1 MTYSGTENCDTGS
14 NGKESLQVQINCP
27 AAVLNGDYK
36 ATDKDHWEPLKLVGG
51 GEGYNQT
58 NACMPKITYEH
69 IMGCPVVSIG
79 QFTAFMRQYYYLWGA
94 GLIILGVFLAF
105 FGNKLVNVVLFLV
118 GAFAT
123 FACLGALFFNV
134 FLKKVN
140 QEWGLWVALGGIIL
154 VSLLV
159 GFGLMKARKVG
170 VSIFAAWGGVMI
182 GFIVTTTFV
191 VANVYA
197 YYALIAAC
205 ALAMFIA
212 AWKIEETVVIL
223 LTAFIGSY
231 SLVRGISLYVGGFPS
246 ETELQKELDADI
258 IDW

>member
-1 MTYSGTENCDTGS
+1 
-14 NGKESLQVQINCP
+14 
-27 AAVLNGDYK
+27 
-36 ATDKDHWEPLKLVGG
+36 
-51 GEGYNQT
+51 
-58 NACMPKITYEH
+58 MPRIVYEH
-69 IMGCPVVSIG
+69 IAGCPVVSMG
-79 QFTAFMRQYYYLWGA
+79 QFEAFMSQYYYLWGA
-94 GLIILGVFLAF
+94 GLIVLGIFLAF
-105 FGNKLVNVVLFLV
+105 FGNKLVNWVLFSV

-123 FACLGALFFNV
+123 FIVLGALFFNV

-140 QEWGLWVALGGIIL
+140 KEWGLWVALGGIVL

-159 GFGLMKARKVG
+159 GYGLMKFRKIG
-170 VSIFAAWGGVMI
+170 ISIFAGWGGTMI

-197 YYALIAAC
+197 YYGIIGAC
-205 ALAMFIA
+205 ALVMFFA

-231 SLVRGISLYVGGFPS
+231 SLVRGVSLYVGGFPS
-246 ETELQKELDADI
+246 ETELQKELANNI